1 MTLPRFTWIHILSF
15 YSSFSSVMVPISK
28 ATYFSL
34 FLASWFLIFETS
46 LASLSMAISR
56 KSSCWILA
64 RRGTHDPDAALL
76 NFVMKNQSRM
86 VEKERDNEKEKPRK
100 LHERYRWRTWCYGRK
115 ISFKGSPKPRYSR
128 VAIALWHMTLSIF
141 LTINV
146 RRQVHTHGMRIVKP
160 SNFRAPLFQWS
171 YDMCV
176 LC

>member
-1 MTLPRFTWIHILSF
+1 
-15 YSSFSSVMVPISK
+15 MVPISK

-34 FLASWFLIFETS
+34 FLTSWFLIFET
-46 LASLSMAISR
+46 SLSMAISR

-141 LTINV
+141 LTINM
-146 RRQVHTHGMRIVKP
+146 RRHTVCALLNRQIFELLS
-160 SNFRAPLFQWS
+160 SNDRTICACFANDTFISSLLPLLYLNLHVS
-171 YDMCV
+171 LNVSRM
-176 LC
+176 